1 MLTNDNEQSTI
12 TFAKSVATQTFQT
25 TVAGTDNTGFGGYQE
40 AKIELIISPHISN
53 DNYVRHGG
61 RADGRGVRRSPAQ
74 PRRFRPTRRSRKLVG
89 SVTVRSGK
97 TVVIGGL
104 IQDNDTNRVSQ
115 VPYLGDI
122 PIVGELFKRTEKLR
136 EKDTL
141 YVFITPT
148 IFTGFDELEE
158 VSYEK
163 KLEIHKLDG
172 QIKIID
178 PNFRE
183 IQLDDRRVRIDCIE
197 ELGTLDIP
205 HYAPVVPCGD
215 CGSPSAPTGP
225 STASRSGRGRPWSRP
240 RTK

>member
-1 MLTNDNEQSTI
+1 MEVELTVEAFVGTQLNPTI
-12 TFAKSVATQTFQT
+12 PPDKT
-25 TVAGTDNTGFGGYQE
+25 
-40 AKIELIISPHISN
+40 
-53 DNYVRHGG
+53 
-61 RADGRGVRRSPAQ
+61 
-74 PRRFRPTRRSRKLVG
+74 SRKLVG

-104 IQDNDTNRVSQ
+104 IQDNKTKRISQ

-122 PIVGELFKRTEKLR
+122 PILGELFKRTEKLN

-148 IFTGFDELEE
+148 IFTGFEELEE

-163 KLEIHKLDG
+163 KLEVHKLCG

-183 IQLDDRRVRIDCIE
+183 IKLDDRRVKIDCIE
-197 ELGTLDIP
+197 ESGTLDIP
-205 HYAPVVPCGD
+205 HYSPVIPCGD
-215 CGSPSAPTGP
+215 CGPETPAPP
-225 STASRSGRGRPWSRP
+225 STACRSGPQRIRTSTGTIAFRGPCDLAEHAVRCPSARHRAIRRAARAPLSPLSRSC
-240 RTK
+240 